1 MFHLAIATPGRDTG
15 LAVGVAVDEPFLRL
29 KTSVVSVMPELGL
42 VLVIKST
49 SHRNTWAL
57 DRAISV
63 CPERAM
69 FDAVDCKRGLTWWA
83 AQRPTQT

>member
-29 KTSVVSVMPELGL
+29 KTSVVSVLPELGL

-49 SHRNTWAL
+49 SHRDT
-57 DRAISV
+57 
-63 CPERAM
+63 
-69 FDAVDCKRGLTWWA
+69 
-83 AQRPTQT
+83 